1 MKKISKSFYFVVILF
16 FLSSKHSESQQLTN
30 LDNNNEPIEIFADNG
45 IDGITLSWVDY
56 KAGLSQFESDILPLM
71 REAGLRQ

>member
-1 MKKISKSFYFVVILF
+1 MDYILANAENAADGSGLTPKIYQSLIS
-16 FLSSKHSESQQLTN
+16 
-30 LDNNNEPIEIFADNG
+30 AG

-56 KAGLSQFESDILPLM
+56 KSGLSQFESDILPLM